1 MHRVAL
7 LGIVIIVDMVQ
18 RLPKKK
24 SVTMKFYPQDLERAD
39 RLTLERETRTA
50 LFEAALQLL
59 FDVREGRAKVSRLS
73 SLT

>member
-1 MHRVAL
+1 
-7 LGIVIIVDMVQ
+7 
-18 RLPKKK
+18 
-24 SVTMKFYPQDLERAD
+24 MKFYPQDLERAD